1 MVPGE
6 SSLSYK
12 TILFDV
18 ADHVATITINRPEAM
33 NSFTRQMMTE
43 FAQVWHEIS
52 WNDDIHVSV
61 LRAAPGRAFCTG
73 VDVNSV
79 AKGEPPAVDL
89 DNVWHCAD
97 PGDQLGPKSQKCWK
111 PMIAAVHGMA
121 AGGAFYWLNEADII
135 IASEDATFFDPH
147 VTYGM
152 TSALEPIGMTYKMP
166 LADVLRMVLLGN
178 DERMS
183 AQYAKSIGLVS
194 EVVPLDDLWKRAH
207 ELALQIAAKPPAAI
221 QGSVKAIWSSLDLP
235 RSIALAGGLKY
246 PQIGNPVGVPQVDR
260 AALMADKAKKYTLR

>member
-1 MVPGE
+1 M
-6 SSLSYK
+6 SYK

-33 NSFTRQMMTE
+33 NSFNRLMMDE

-52 WNDDIHVSV
+52 WNDDVHVAI

-73 VDVNSV
+73 ADV
-79 AKGEPPAVDL
+79 KGGEDGPVVDL
-89 DNVWHCAD
+89 DNIWHCED
-97 PGDQLGPKSQKCWK
+97 PGDKLGPKSQHCWK
-111 PMIAAVHGMA
+111 PVIAAVHGMA

-135 IASEDATFFDPH
+135 IASEEATFFDPH

-183 AQYAKSIGLVS
+183 AEYAKSIGLVS
-194 EVVPLDDLWKRAH
+194 EVLPLEDLWSRAH
-207 ELALQIAAKPPAAI
+207 ELAVQIAAKPPAAI
-221 QGSVKAIWSSLDLP
+221 QGSIKAIWTSLDMP
-235 RSIALAGGLKY
+235 RSVALANALKF

-260 AALMADKAKKYTLR
+260 AALMADKAKKFSLR

>member
-1 MVPGE
+1 M
-6 SSLSYK
+6 SYD
-12 TILFDV
+12 TILFEV

-33 NSFTRQMMTE
+33 NSFNRQMMDE

-73 VDVNSV
+73 VDVKGAV
-79 AKGEPPAVDL
+79 AGGDQRPAVDL
-89 DNVWHCAD
+89 DNIWHCED
-97 PGDQLGPKSQKCWK
+97 PGDLLGPKSRKCWK

-183 AQYAKSIGLVS
+183 AEYAKSIGLVS
-194 EVVPLDDLWKRAH
+194 EILPLDRLWARAH

-221 QGSVKAIWSSLDLP
+221 QGSIKAIWTSLDLP
-235 RSIALAGGLKY
+235 RSVALAGALRF

-260 AALMADKAKKYTLR
+260 GALMADKSKKYTLR

>member
-1 MVPGE
+1 M
-6 SSLSYK
+6 SYQ
-12 TILFDV
+12 TILFEV
-18 ADHVATITINRPEAM
+18 ADHVATITLNRPEAM
-33 NSFTRQMMTE
+33 NSFNRQMMEE
-43 FAQVWHEIS
+43 FKAVWHEVS

-73 VDVNSV
+73 VDVKQE
-79 AKGEPPAVDL
+79 AGARPAVDL
-89 DNVWHCAD
+89 DNVWHCYD
-97 PGDQLGPKSQKCWK
+97 PGDELGPKSQNCWK

-183 AQYAKSIGLVS
+183 AEYAKSIGLVS
-194 EVVPLDDLWKRAH
+194 EVVALDDLWSRAH

-221 QGSVKAIWSSLDLP
+221 QGSIKAIWTSLDMP
-235 RSIALAGGLKY
+235 RSVALANGLKY

-260 AALMADKAKKYTLR
+260 AALMANKAKKYTLR